1 MDYSKFYEIDDFKKM
16 FYRDNNFDFQ
26 PYPSWTKTTYDLD
39 AVVKYEDLYYNVA
52 NVAVIFYYNINI
64 K

>member
-26 PYPSWTKTTYDLD
+26 PYPTWIKTTYDLND
-39 AVVKYEDLYYNVA
+39 VVKYENLYSS
-52 NVAVIFYYNINI
+52 YYVKGYVTARRII
-64 K
+64 G